1 MVVFHPEKVIGGLP
15 STLTPNAVYFVRV
28 GSGIN
33 IYVADATGSVAYA
46 INQEGGVTDGDKGN
60 ITVSSSGAT
69 WTIDNQSVTYSKLQQ
84 TNSGNI
90 ALGKPTNGSGTITE
104 IPIGVGANNLI
115 QLDNNAKL
123 PAVDGSQLTNLP
135 VLSATQIRDSL
146 TTLTGSNRLDAS
158 AIKNLPT
165 GGGSGGLNTVSPT
178 ANNFPV
184 VANDLVVANNFSV
197 ALPST
202 PQENTLIYFLVLEN
216 PCLVFGTETITLNS
230 QVNVTSFK
238 INPQGFIIPLLFKNS
253 RWNIFSSYVSDIVLS
268 TNFINLSNYQSPGDT
283 NGIIYYLGTTA
294 INSPTFSNPVP
305 TQVVATSSGVH
316 LDGEFFEVNR
326 ATDRNLNT
334 AWHASNISPTSQI
347 FQLDFQDRKVDLTR
361 IVIRPWARTDGLPA
375 VSPTIVEASNDGLNW
390 TAIHS
395 FTGTAYAGQD
405 LISPELQ
412 ASGTPSRYIRFRR
425 NDNGSWWQQALG
437 EIELYG
443 FLNQV
448 INFVSNLP
456 PITTTLSSG
465 GAVQTDSWLRS
476 SFTTGG
482 GSGYTL
488 NSVTLQF
495 RQNTADANLFV
506 RLYKDKEVE
515 PGELGD
521 LITSFTNPA
530 SISTTF
536 PDGADTV
543 FTLTTP
549 QTLDANTTYWLVA
562 GISSS
567 SSGQYSWRATNS
579 VNQTGEPNWSIGDSA
594 LFSGNQGGTWNTF
607 GGVNAFQF
615 SVNGQ
620 DYSL

>member
-1 MVVFHPEKVIGGLP
+1 
-15 STLTPNAVYFVRV
+15 
-28 GSGIN
+28 
-33 IYVADATGSVAYA
+33 
-46 INQEGGVTDGDKGN
+46 
-60 ITVSSSGAT
+60 
-69 WTIDNQSVTYSKLQQ
+69 
-84 TNSGNI
+84 
-90 ALGKPTNGSGTITE
+90 
-104 IPIGVGANNLI
+104 
-115 QLDNNAKL
+115 
-123 PAVDGSQLTNLP
+123 
-135 VLSATQIRDSL
+135 
-146 TTLTGSNRLDAS
+146 
-158 AIKNLPT
+158 
-165 GGGSGGLNTVSPT
+165 
-178 ANNFPV
+178 
-184 VANDLVVANNFSV
+184 
-197 ALPST
+197 
-202 PQENTLIYFLVLEN
+202 
-216 PCLVFGTETITLNS
+216 
-230 QVNVTSFK
+230 VNVASFK

-253 RWNIFSSYVSDIVLS
+253 QWNILPSYVSDIV

-294 INSPTFSNPVP
+294 INSPTFDNPVP
-305 TQVVATSSGVH
+305 SQVVATSSGVH
-316 LDGEFFEVNR
+316 IDGALFSLEG

-334 AWHASNISPTSQI
+334 AWHASDISPTSQI

-448 INFVSNLP
+448 VNLVSNLP
-456 PITTTLSSG
+456 PITPLPTAGFGITNT
-465 GAVQTDSWLRS
+465 QWLRS

-495 RQNTADANLFV
+495 RQDTADANLFV

-536 PDGADTV
+536 PNGAATV

-549 QTLDANTTYWLVA
+549 QTLDANTTYWLVT
-562 GISSS
+562 GID
-567 SSGQYSWRATNS
+567 GLVNTGGEYSWRDTNFD
-579 VNQTGEPNWSIGDSA
+579 NQTGEPGWSIGDSDPYRA
-594 LFSGNQGGTWNTF
+594 LFSGNRGGSWNTF
-607 GGVNAFQF
+607 TGGKAFQF

-620 DYSL
+620 SYT